1 MWPYS
6 LKEAGVSIHVIATG
20 AGAGIINQLWSVPG
34 SSAYLSGYSFP
45 YAPEEQQE
53 LLGFMPEHFC
63 SQEAAIDLASA
74 AYMKAYKFGGKKPVG
89 VGLTATVAS
98 EKEHHGDHRVY
109 CCVMTDNKI
118 NLLYYPI
125 QKGRGATYRLLDG
138 EMCDDFALFA
148 LIDIL
153 GLGLNRI
160 DKNIQYIDATELA
173 RSQFFKRPF
182 FTANGKRIEAPSS
195 HEEYSLDYTALMSGA
210 FNPPH
215 DGHFG
220 IVDAMWRDHGMQ
232 VVFETTA
239 NPPHKAALTVQEL
252 LKRAKLLQGHD
263 RLFTQNLPLYLDKAR
278 AFPGVP
284 LVMGADAALRLLDP
298 KWGQDPLET
307 FRELD
312 KLGTKLYIVGRN
324 IDGKFVNRASIF
336 KQVPDEI
343 SGFYLRNTMDV
354 EGKWDISSTELR
366 NKVI

>member
-98 EKEHHGDHRVY
+98 EQEHHGGHRVY
-109 CCVMTDNKI
+109 ACIITDSI
-118 NLLYYPI
+118 IDTYHYNLF
-125 QKGRGATYRLLDG
+125 KGKGELQRKFDG
-138 EMCDDFALFA
+138 ETCDDLVHH
-148 LIDIL
+148 LISD
-153 GLGLNRI
+153 GLGLKFKTFI
-160 DKNIQYIDATELA
+160 VGYQDATELA

-182 FTANGKRIEAPSS
+182 FTAYGKRIEASS
-195 HEEYSLDYTALMSGA
+195 PHEEYSLDHTALMSGA

-263 RLFTQNLPLYLDKAR
+263 RLFTQDLPLYLDKAR

-298 KWGQDPLET
+298 KWGQDPVET
-307 FRELD
+307 FREFD
-312 KLGTKLYIVGRN
+312 KLGTMLYIVGRN
-324 IDGKFVNRASIF
+324 IDGKFVNRDSIWDRL
-336 KQVPDEI
+336 P
-343 SGFYLRNTMDV
+343 SGALDLYAKTTRRV
-354 EGKWDISSTELR
+354 KGEWDISSTELR